1 MALANVAWI
10 LAATGLRV
18 LTIDWDL
25 EAPGLHRY
33 FRPFMRDP
41 DLIDSKGL
49 IDLLWEYS
57 DLVLK
62 PKESWPADVVD
73 PILFTD
79 PYRYIIPL
87 EWPLPGVDGCVHL
100 LCAGRQDAGYG
111 GQVRDF
117 DWRAFYERLGGDSF
131 IEALRTRLN
140 YDFVLIDSRT
150 GVADTSGICTLQLP
164 DQVVLCFTYNRQSIK
179 GVEAV
184 ADAIQGRSHRPIRLV
199 PVAMRVEKGVSTIGL
214 ARSFARECLDRFLAA
229 DWSEE
234 ELQNYWTNCEISH
247 YPNYAFEET
256 IALFREV
263 AAQRTGPLADM
274 TWITAQ
280 VLGRDNAQLPRIL
293 PETQERYLRRIAFRD
308 PRIAELDELLTN
320 WSVSEG
326 SSRISELVTQT
337 LRDGEFD
344 IEYRKALADAALAIA
359 SRFQEVG
366 ERTGALA
373 VSRDAAE
380 LYRTLAEQRPNT
392 YRPLLAMS
400 LNNLAN
406 RLSELGDR
414 EAALAAAREAVDI
427 RRALAAQR
435 PDAFWPDL
443 AGSLNNLA
451 NTLSELGERE
461 AALAAARE
469 AADLYRAL
477 AAQRPDAFRP
487 DLAMSLNN
495 LANRLSELGE
505 REAALAAAREAAD
518 LYRALAA
525 QRPDAFRPNLAGSL
539 NNLAAM
545 LSELGE
551 REAALATA
559 REAADLYRA
568 LAAQRP
574 DAFRPNLA
582 GSLNNLA
589 TMLSELGEREAALA
603 AAREAAELY
612 RALAAQR
619 PDAFRPDLAMSL
631 NNLATMLSELGEQ
644 EAALATA
651 REAAEL
657 YRALAAQRPDAFR
670 PNLAGSLNNLAAML
684 SELGEREAA
693 LAAAREAVDL
703 YRALAAQR
711 PDAFRPLLAMSL
723 NNLANTLSEL
733 GEREAALAVARE
745 AAELYRA
752 LAAQRPDA
760 FRPDLAMSLNNL
772 ANRLS
777 QLGER
782 EAALAAAREAVDIRR
797 ALAAQRPD
805 AFRPDLAV
813 SLWVLADSLD
823 AVDRR
828 DEGLAANA
836 GAIAELS
843 DMFQRHKR
851 AFAGQIAGMVQEY
864 RRRCEALGREPDA
877 ALLAPVAAG
886 LAEFQSSPETPA

>member
-406 RLSELGDR
+406 RLSELG
-414 EAALAAAREAVDI
+414 
-427 RRALAAQR
+427 
-435 PDAFWPDL
+435 
-443 AGSLNNLA
+443 
-451 NTLSELGERE
+451 ERE

-469 AADLYRAL
+469 AAD
-477 AAQRPDAFRP
+477 
-487 DLAMSLNN
+487 
-495 LANRLSELGE
+495 
-505 REAALAAAREAAD
+505 
-518 LYRALAA
+518 
-525 QRPDAFRPNLAGSL
+525 
-539 NNLAAM
+539 
-545 LSELGE
+545 
-551 REAALATA
+551 
-559 REAADLYRA
+559 
-568 LAAQRP
+568 
-574 DAFRPNLA
+574 
-582 GSLNNLA
+582 
-589 TMLSELGEREAALA
+589 
-603 AAREAAELY
+603 
-612 RALAAQR
+612 
-619 PDAFRPDLAMSL
+619 
-631 NNLATMLSELGEQ
+631 
-644 EAALATA
+644 
-651 REAAEL
+651 L